1 MGRPWVGKKIK
12 EYMGV
17 EDQTVVQMIIKVL
30 NSRPSVQ
37 QLREKLK
44 NVLDDKTEEFV
55 VKVWQSMLFEQMKA
69 EEGLYS

>member
-1 MGRPWVGKKIK
+1 MGKKIK